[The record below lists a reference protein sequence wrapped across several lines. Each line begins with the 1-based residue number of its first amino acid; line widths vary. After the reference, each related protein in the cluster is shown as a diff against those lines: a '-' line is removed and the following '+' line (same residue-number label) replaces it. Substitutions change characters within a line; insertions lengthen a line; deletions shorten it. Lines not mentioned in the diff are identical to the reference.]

1 MWPCRARTKRGEKD
15 DRQAPPC
22 NHLVFWRLSRS
33 PACLGGRAGRHVP
46 LQSPSLQSGKLAD
59 NSLLCSHH
67 AASQLDAIAG
77 RCGRNLPAG
86 GSTSAAT
93 ATKSEPIAIAA
104 GGEYVERSYQSDS
117 LSQRV
122 FPRFSGHWWIYDKLS
137 WFDVRRAHVVGGAE
151 CCRFSMFNLYRW
163 NLRCHFQA
171 GRSYNHKSP
180 CPGAER
186 HRGFAM
192 TTARLR
198 PAIAL
203 LAALSTTSTLAQTK
217 PSPWFPIPPDALF
230 ETGDTWTTG
239 GKRYRLYGVQSCLRG
254 TSFTNAK
261 DVKRDCGEAS
271 LAMLVSLVRDL
282 RPMCYA
288 AANIDYG
295 RTVLV
300 FCFATMEQGRNK
312 GSRLDL
318 GTALVSIGYAFASVT
333 LDGRPVYSPYLVA
346 QMQAKSSK
354 SGPMGLSRHARPE
367 RHHSRELQ
375 ASKARRPVPCR
386 RIVRARRE
394 TSIDRQPLFTSDLAG
409 ALPCSI
415 WRATSHTARTSPL
428 SPSRRPRPRSTGRRS

>member
-1 MWPCRARTKRGEKD
+1 MWPCRARTKRAEKMI
-15 DRQAPPC
+15 DRR
-22 NHLVFWRLSRS
+22 RLATVLFSS
-33 PACLGGRAGRHVP
+33 A
-46 LQSPSLQSGKLAD
+46 LAD
-59 NSLLCSHH
+59 FPPASGAAQDATFACKVLLCSQ
-67 AASQLDAIAG
+67 ANWPTIPYCVPIMQQANVDAIAA

-86 GSTSAAT
+86 DSTSAAT
-93 ATKSEPIAIAA
+93 ATKSEPNAIAA
-104 GGEYVERSYQSDS
+104 GGEYVEWSYQYDS

-163 NLRCHFQA
+163 NLLGPFQA
-171 GRSYNHKSP
+171 CRSYNHKSP

-186 HRGFAM
+186 RGGCAM
-192 TTARLR
+192 TMARLR

-217 PSPWFPIPPDALF
+217 PSPWFPIPPEATY
-230 ETGDTWTTG
+230 ETGDTWTAG

-261 DVKRDCGEAS
+261 GVKRDCGEAS

-318 GTALVSIGYAFASVT
+318 GTALISIGYAFASVT
-333 LDGRPVYSPYLVA
+333 LDGRPVYSPYLIA
-346 QMQAKSSK
+346 ETQAKNTK
-354 SGPMGLSRHARPE
+354 SGLWAYPDMPDPNAIILENYKPPKPGGPSPAAASSARDE
-367 RHHSRELQ
+367 
-375 ASKARRPVPCR
+375 K
-386 RIVRARRE
+386 
-394 TSIDRQPLFTSDLAG
+394 
-409 ALPCSI
+409 
-415 WRATSHTARTSPL
+415 
-428 SPSRRPRPRSTGRRS
+428 PR